1 MWQSLKQAEIDQAK
15 LQLERRREDML
26 RQHAAEIERLAADEA
41 DIETLD
47 RLADEFAQK
56 FAMFRPAPPSPRLPT
71 TPAVSHNNF
80 APRHAAEPRPP
91 ERRDTP
97 RTNFEMFTRA
107 MAKAGF

>member
-1 MWQSLKQAEIDQAK
+1 MWQSLKQADIDQAK
-15 LQLERRREDML
+15 AQLERRREDML

-41 DIETLD
+41 DVETLD
-47 RLADEFAQK
+47 RLADGFAQK
-56 FAMFRPAPPSPRLPT
+56 FATFRAAPPSARLPT
-71 TPAVSHNNF
+71 TPAVAHNSF
-80 APRHAAEPRPP
+80 PPRHAEPRPP